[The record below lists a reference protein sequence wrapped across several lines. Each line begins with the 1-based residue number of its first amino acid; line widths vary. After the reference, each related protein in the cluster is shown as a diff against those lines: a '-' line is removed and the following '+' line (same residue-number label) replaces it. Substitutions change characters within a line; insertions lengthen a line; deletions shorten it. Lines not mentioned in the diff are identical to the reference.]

1 MAECI
6 LVGNGGGGG
15 YELTMTSNGKFQ
27 YPANVV
33 IPANVTSLGAGNSE
47 GGFYNH
53 TEIENV
59 TFEDANNITAL
70 SNDVFNGCT
79 SLQSFDIPAGVTSIN
94 NNAFRGCIA
103 LASVTIPANV
113 TSIGTYAFY
122 GCPLTNITWETAD
135 RSVTYGNYA
144 FSHSGIT
151 DTGITQALAKG
162 TSFGTYL
169 FEYCDNLVNVT
180 ARVPWNYM
188 FQYCLGLKSIDLKDS
203 NSHSTGTYVCRG
215 CIALETVA
223 ISSGI
228 ETIGTYAF
236 DGCGALESVTI
247 ADTVTNIGSYAFRNC
262 TSLQTITLPSSITS
276 INANSFTG
284 CTSLTNI
291 VLGEGWDCACSF
303 SAVTTL
309 TEASLVGIL
318 NSLADLTSSS
328 AKTLTLGSTNLNKL
342 TAEEKLVAL
351 NKNWNLA

>member
-6 LVGNGGGGG
+6 LTGNGGGGG
-15 YELTMTSNGKFQ
+15 YELTMSNDGKFL

-33 IPANVTSLGAGNSE
+33 IPANVTTLGAGNSE

-53 TEIENV
+53 TEIETV
-59 TFEDANNITAL
+59 TFEDASNITAL

-79 SLQSFDIPAGVTSIN
+79 NLQSFDIPAGVTSIN
-94 NNAFRGCIA
+94 NNAFRGCTA

-113 TSIGTYAFY
+113 TFIGTYAFY
-122 GCPLTNITWETAD
+122 GCAASDITWQNAD
-135 RSVTYGNYA
+135 SSVTVNNYA

-151 DTGITQALAKG
+151 DAGITQVFAKG
-162 TSFGTYL
+162 SSFGTYL

-180 ARVPWNYM
+180 AAYTGNYM
-188 FQYCLGLKSIDLKDS
+188 FRNCTSLESITIQDS
-203 NSHSTGTYVCRG
+203 SSHKTGTYLCNG
-215 CIALETVA
+215 CTALETVV
-223 ISSGI
+223 ISSGVTAV
-228 ETIGTYAF
+228 ENYAF
-236 DGCGALESVTI
+236 DGCSSLDDVTLPNTI
-247 ADTVTNIGSYAFRNC
+247 TTIGSYAFRNC

-276 INANSFTG
+276 INANSFNG

-291 VLGEGWDCACSF
+291 VLGEGWNCECSF

-309 TEASLVGIL
+309 TEASLAAML
-318 NSLADLTSSS
+318 NSLADLTGST